1 MKKIIISIC
10 LLISSFQQAF
20 SQATKADPKDAE
32 GWYSA
37 SLKLDL
43 PRKWE
48 SNLTYEFRYYNN
60 LKTYYGSYISLSGTK
75 AVSKIVKMSG
85 EYRIA
90 FLNKG
95 LTHRYTLGIEGA
107 WKIKKK
113 LELSGRFQ
121 LQNRIQDSY
130 DPLEMNDKTLFWRV
144 KAQAKYP
151 LNKKLDVYASVEPIM
166 EFAGDNF
173 VDNWRNIIGIKYKI
187 YKRTKLDLSYLY
199 RPDYGKKTY
208 NRYYNIL
215 NLNVTYNLKIKEKNK
230 KNKKKK

>member
-1 MKKIIISIC
+1 MKKIIFPIFI
-10 LLISSFQQAF
+10 LMSSFQQTF

-48 SNLTYEFRYYNN
+48 SNLTYESRFYNN
-60 LKTYYGSYISLSGTK
+60 LKTYYGTYISLSGTK
-75 AVSKIVKMSG
+75 ALSKIVKMSG

-90 FLNKG
+90 FLTEG
-95 LTHRYTLGIEGA
+95 ITHRYTLGMEGT
-107 WKIKKK
+107 WKVKKK

-130 DPLEMNDKTLFWRV
+130 DPIEANDKALFWRV
-144 KAQAKYP
+144 RAQAKYP
-151 LNKKLDVYASVEPIM
+151 INKNLDMYASVEPIM
-166 EFAGDNF
+166 EVGANQL

-187 YKRTKLDLSYLY
+187 FKRTKLDISYQNRL
-199 RPDYGKKTY
+199 DYGKATY

-215 NLNVTYNLKIKEKNK
+215 CVNVSYNLKVKEKNK
-230 KNKKKK
+230 KKK